1 MSTWEDLTAFVFD
14 TYRVIDR
21 EEDEIRVEVQ
31 FEDERSQVIVICR
44 EVLDNREEWVQL
56 VSVCGLA
63 DNVDLRALLQYV
75 GHNSVVCGVAVIG
88 DHVVLRHA
96 LPLENLDINEFTDPL
111 SLLAGSADE
120 LEETFFGGD
129 GF

>member
-1 MSTWEDLTAFVFD
+1 VSSWEDLLAFVHQE
-14 TYRVIDR
+14 YRVIDR
-21 EEDEIRVEVQ
+21 REDEVRVEVE
-31 FEDERSQVIVICR
+31 FDDERSQVIIINR
-44 EVLDNREEWVQL
+44 ETLDNREEWVQL

-63 DNVDLRALLQYV
+63 DNVDLRALLETV
-75 GHNSVVCGVAVIG
+75 GHNSVVCGVAIIG

-111 SLLAGSADE
+111 SLLAGTADT